1 MPTKKRKESPGYTD
15 WKFAG
20 RVRDDARRVPQV
32 EKAVS
37 EAIKGLG
44 PETYHR
50 YDKALKF
57 ARKMRA
63 KAARLRG
70 DGYRT
75 LVDAMCMGV
84 GSGHRWSMVRRY
96 EAAAKAA
103 ERFCR
108 RRRSGY

>member
-1 MPTKKRKESPGYTD
+1 MAKKKRKESPGYTD

-20 RVRDDARRVPQV
+20 NVRDDAKRVPQV

-44 PETYHR
+44 PRTYHR

-63 KAARLRG
+63 KANHLR
-70 DGYRT
+70 T
-75 LVDAMCMGV
+75 APHFIMVDALCMGV
-84 GSGHRWSMVRRY
+84 GSGHRWAMIHRY

-103 ERFCR
+103 ERFCTA
-108 RRRSGY
+108 RSR

>member
-1 MPTKKRKESPGYTD
+1 MPKKKRPDSPGWLD
-15 WKFAG
+15 WKFSG
-20 RVRDDARRVPQV
+20 NVRDDAKRIPQV

-37 EAIKGLG
+37 EAIKNLG
-44 PETYHR
+44 PKTYHR

-63 KAARLRG
+63 KANRLRN
-70 DGYRT
+70 DPERNAI
-75 LVDAMCMGV
+75 DALCMGV
-84 GSGHRWSMVRRY
+84 GSGHRWAMVRRY

-108 RRRSGY
+108 R

>member
-1 MPTKKRKESPGYTD
+1 MAKKKRADTPGWLD

-20 RVRDDARRVPQV
+20 NVRDDARRIPQI

-37 EAIKGLG
+37 EAIKAIG
-44 PETYHR
+44 PRTFHR
-50 YDKALKF
+50 YDPAKRF

-63 KAARLRG
+63 KAERLRH
-70 DGYRT
+70 DPERIF
-75 LVDAMCMGV
+75 LDAMCMGV

-103 ERFCR
+103 ERFCTS
-108 RRRSGY
+108 RSR

>member
-1 MPTKKRKESPGYTD
+1 MPKKKRPDSPGWLD

-20 RVRDDARRVPQV
+20 NVRDDAKRVPQV

-37 EAIKGLG
+37 EAIKNLG
-44 PETYHR
+44 PRTYHR

-63 KAARLRG
+63 KANRLRND
-70 DGYRT
+70 DGQNFI
-75 LVDAMCMGV
+75 DAMSMGV
-84 GSGHRWSMVRRY
+84 GSGHRWVMVRRY

-103 ERFCR
+103 ERFCTK
-108 RRRSGY
+108 RSR